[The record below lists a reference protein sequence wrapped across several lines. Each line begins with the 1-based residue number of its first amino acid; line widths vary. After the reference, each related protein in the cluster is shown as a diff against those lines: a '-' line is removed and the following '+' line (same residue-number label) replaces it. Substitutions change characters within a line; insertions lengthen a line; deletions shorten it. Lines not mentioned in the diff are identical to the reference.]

1 MKGLRGTIYI
11 YINMIISNYVEM
23 TLGVKN
29 CKKMINRYNLSE
41 SLKPGDVV
49 KIPLEI
55 LSKSSHY
62 EIEITCDYCDKK
74 LKVPYKRYNLYTS
87 VIGKY
92 ACSSKECSNQKI
104 KDVCQKK
111 YGVDNPFQYEE
122 VKEKIKE
129 SLIEKYGVEHPMYME
144 ETKNKI
150 KETCLDRYGVTS
162 YTKTEDY
169 KKKTIE
175 TNLEK
180 YGTVHESKTKEG
192 QKKRKKTRIEK
203 GNQIPDELLEP
214 YTIYR
219 KLVDNNLDIIRNK
232 FLEDWDGF
240 DYYDGEY
247 IKNNLSIDCKS
258 RLYPTIDHKV
268 SVYYGFIN
276 NISVE
281 EISDKKNLCVTKSY
295 INSKKRELN
304 ENEFLEK
311 YEIKKRI

>member
-1 MKGLRGTIYI
+1 
-11 YINMIISNYVEM
+11 
-23 TLGVKN
+23 
-29 CKKMINRYNLSE
+29 
-41 SLKPGDVV
+41 
-49 KIPLEI
+49 
-55 LSKSSHY
+55 
-62 EIEITCDYCDKK
+62 
-74 LKVPYKRYNLYTS
+74 
-87 VIGKY
+87 
-92 ACSSKECSNQKI
+92 
-104 KDVCQKK
+104 
-111 YGVDNPFQYEE
+111 
-122 VKEKIKE
+122 
-129 SLIEKYGVEHPMYME
+129 MYME